1 MVIVVVV
8 MFAVA
13 VFFVFVFVAAFIGI
27 TRPVACLVVM
37 SVVRRDPGVAGF
49 LCDTFAN
56 ACSRRTASASAQ
68 YRTGSPTHRLP
79 DGGARCTT
87 HRATNHGTAL
97 AGATGADGGTGSTT
111 DGAAYDGAV
120 ASPHRLTEHGACG
133 RAYTPAKKGSD
144 VIGLCRVHQSKYG
157 EGCDQGPQQRGCARG
172 SVKRLHV
179 RGVGLVPSPLNVA
192 ACVPLTAQRRPG

>member
-1 MVIVVVV
+1 MVIVIVV

-68 YRTGSPTHRLP
+68 YRTGSPAHRLP
-79 DGGARCTT
+79 DGGTGSAA
-87 HRATNHGTAL
+87 HGAPNDRATLTR
-97 AGATGADGGTGSTT
+97 AGGADGGTGSTT
-111 DGAAYDGAV
+111 DGPANDGTV
-120 ASPHRLTEHGACG
+120 ASPHRLTEYRTCG
-133 RAYTPAKKGSD
+133 RTYTPAKEGSD
-144 VIGLCRVHQSKYG
+144 VIRVCRVHQSEQG
-157 EGCDQGPQQRGCARG
+157 RRSDQGPQQRERVRG
-172 SVKRLHV
+172 SVKCLHV
-179 RGVGLVPSPLNVA
+179 RGVGLMPAPLNVTA
-192 ACVPLTAQRRPG
+192 YVPLTAHGGAG